1 MAAVEAA
8 AVAAVEAAGVGME
21 AALAGMAAAEASAL
35 EAADAE
41 ASALEAAEV
50 VAAEAA
56 EAVEAAGELAWYGHL
71 CGPGAA
77 GVSLHLRL
85 RCLPSRRSNPH
96 RQRSL
101 GEKVTGKSSPH
112 EPNRIVRVQLS

>member
-1 MAAVEAA
+1 MVAADAMAAEVDA
-8 AVAAVEAAGVGME
+8 AVAAVVDAVVGME
-21 AALAGMAAAEASAL
+21 AALAGMEAAEASAL

-50 VAAEAA
+50 VAA

-77 GVSLHLRL
+77 GVSLHLRP
-85 RCLPSRRSNPH
+85 RYLPSRRSNPPK
-96 RQRSL
+96 QQML
-101 GEKVTGKSSPH
+101 WEKVT
-112 EPNRIVRVQLS
+112 